1 MQNEIVDKRSAAL
14 AKNDVEDDKS
24 SLWSGESDSSP
35 DIRKQLSNEKR
46 QRRIANEM
54 RMVPLPDLDVDDFDH
69 GDIEEP
75 PDDDEEMK

>member
-1 MQNEIVDKRSAAL
+1 
-14 AKNDVEDDKS
+14 
-24 SLWSGESDSSP
+24 
-35 DIRKQLSNEKR
+35 
-46 QRRIANEM
+46 M